1 MREADASTPWAAAIV
16 DDRTIDMDGFLARI
30 VHEQLA
36 KARRVH
42 GCLMRRPPR
51 EAGCATTMVL
61 EDIAT
66 GDKYLV
72 SQPMGSGSTACRA
85 DPQGFARAS
94 QIFRTALTRAPDL
107 VVSNRFGD
115 LEVMGNGFA
124 AELLAVM
131 AQGLPLLTTVATRN
145 VEAWQVFT
153 GAGLLLPSDPVAIAD
168 WIDRALSLSEP
179 A

>member
-1 MREADASTPWAAAIV
+1 
-16 DDRTIDMDGFLARI
+16 
-30 VHEQLA
+30 
-36 KARRVH
+36 
-42 GCLMRRPPR
+42 
-51 EAGCATTMVL
+51 VL
-61 EDIAT
+61 VVIAT